1 MIFEAYPHSC
11 YIWKYL
17 HLLETNTNE
26 LLLSY
31 LYCVAHIYSM
41 AETRS
46 PSDNNKLAG
55 KVAIITGGASGIG
68 EATARLFAEHGAL
81 IVVIADIQDELGH
94 QVATS
99 IGQHKCSYMH
109 CDVTDE
115 EQVKS
120 LVEWTVKNFGRLDI
134 MFSNAGILGSSDQTI
149 LNLDLSGFD
158 RLFAINARGMATCVK
173 HAARVMVEHRLR
185 GSIVCTASVAASNG
199 GRRRTDYHMSKH
211 AVLGLV
217 RSASMQLGVHGIRVN
232 CVSPYG
238 VVTPMTLHEHR
249 KGVEELENMY
259 ETNMSLKGAALT
271 AKHVAD
277 AVLFLACNDS
287 EMVTG
292 HDLLV
297 DGGYRIQ

>member
-1 MIFEAYPHSC
+1 
-11 YIWKYL
+11 
-17 HLLETNTNE
+17 
-26 LLLSY
+26 
-31 LYCVAHIYSM
+31 M
-41 AETRS
+41 AETAS

-81 IVVIADIQDELGH
+81 TVVIADIQDELGH

-99 IGQHKCSYMH
+99 IGHHRCSYMH

-120 LVEWTVKNFGRLDI
+120 LVEWTVKSFGRLDI

-149 LNLDLSGFD
+149 LNLDLSGYD

-173 HAARVMVEHRLR
+173 HAARVMVERRLR

-199 GRRRTDYHMSKH
+199 GRSRTDYHMSKH

-238 VVTPMTLHEHR
+238 LVTPLTLHAHK
-249 KGVEELENMY
+249 KGAEELENIY